1 MPDQAIASS
10 NLKAPQVA
18 PQIDSKQAFLTA
30 NQFVLSYLRDMFS
43 AGFPTRVVFPTQSIW
58 AVPVVL
64 TYPKLGIVG
73 EVGVV
78 AVDAELGN
86 VVGWT
91 PFEEM
96 ERTAK
101 ELYEGKKRE
110 IEAVFS

>member
-1 MPDQAIASS
+1 MPTR
-10 NLKAPQVA
+10 V
-18 PQIDSKQAFLTA
+18 
-30 NQFVLSYLRDMFS
+30 M
-43 AGFPTRVVFPTQSIW
+43 FPTRVIW
-58 AVPVVL
+58 TVPIVL

-78 AVDAELGN
+78 AIDAELGN

-96 ERTAK
+96 ESTAK
-101 ELYEGKKRE
+101 KLYEGKKRE